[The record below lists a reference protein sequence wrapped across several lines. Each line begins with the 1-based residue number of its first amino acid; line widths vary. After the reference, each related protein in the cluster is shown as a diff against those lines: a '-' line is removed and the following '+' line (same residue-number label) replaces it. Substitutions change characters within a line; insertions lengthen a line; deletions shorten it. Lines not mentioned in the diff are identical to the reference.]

1 MANKE
6 ERLIRLIRREQ
17 SGKGGNYEEI
27 CELLFDEINNL
38 VRPVCQSAEE
48 SRKKVKKLFVRM
60 LQQIDEID
68 TNDDIHLWIAGFTTV
83 TLYELLCREN
93 GQIITYR
100 SGNIDYQYSHI
111 DDDDELRLKVRDYND
126 ALANPKRYMFGKE
139 FFSKLSKGQIILFEM
154 FCYEGFTID
163 EIQELLEVDKI
174 YITSELAAIKA
185 IVLGN
190 TDEEVE
196 LISEN
201 DTDIK
206 ENVKSYASEDD
217 NDDITAIKAAVAA
230 IVNDTVDE
238 VNTENEG
245 YKDIVSA
252 VNAIKSE
259 PDYNNNDTLGA
270 TLVNINKEHINNII
284 KNSENKTGKD
294 DTEMN

>member
-111 DDDDELRLKVRDYND
+111 DDDD
-126 ALANPKRYMFGKE
+126 G
-139 FFSKLSKGQIILFEM
+139 ILDWM
-154 FCYEGFTID
+154 
-163 EIQELLEVDKI
+163 V
-174 YITSELAAIKA
+174 
-185 IVLGN
+185 
-190 TDEEVE
+190 
-196 LISEN
+196 
-201 DTDIK
+201 
-206 ENVKSYASEDD
+206 
-217 NDDITAIKAAVAA
+217 
-230 IVNDTVDE
+230 
-238 VNTENEG
+238 
-245 YKDIVSA
+245 
-252 VNAIKSE
+252 
-259 PDYNNNDTLGA
+259 
-270 TLVNINKEHINNII
+270 
-284 KNSENKTGKD
+284 
-294 DTEMN
+294 